1 MIVRTSEAHI
11 APGKRDEFMATLV
24 DLVATFPDRYP
35 GLVSHLIQ
43 VDRDDADRV
52 VYQSVWQDVDDVR
65 DFAGDDWATE
75 PVTFPGEAELL
86 REPLR
91 LRHFDT
97 RDVEKQEELEDFAP
111 LD

>member
-1 MIVRTSEAHI
+1 MIVRTSEAYVS
-11 APGKRDEFMATLV
+11 AGRRDEFMATLV
-24 DLVATFPDRYP
+24 DLVATFPGRHP

-43 VDRDDADRV
+43 IDRTDPDRV
-52 VYQSVWQDVDDVR
+52 VYQSVWQDVDAVR

-75 PVTFPGEAELL
+75 PVTFPGEDELL

-97 RDVEKQEELEDFAP
+97 RDLVTEESLEDFTP

>member
-1 MIVRTSEAHI
+1 MIVRSSEAWV
-11 APGKRDEFMATLV
+11 ADGRRDEFMATLV

-43 VDRDDADRV
+43 VDRTDPDRV
-52 VYQSVWQDVDDVR
+52 VYQSVWQDEDAVR
-65 DFAGDDWATE
+65 NFAGDDWATE
-75 PVTFPGEAELL
+75 PVTFPGEDDLL

-91 LRHFDT
+91 LRHFET
-97 RDVEKQEELEDFAP
+97 RDLEKHEELEDFAP

>member
-1 MIVRTSEAHI
+1 MIVRMSEAWI
-11 APGKRDEFMATLV
+11 AEGKRDEFMATLV

-35 GLVSHLIQ
+35 GLDSHRILIDQ
-43 VDRDDADRV
+43 ADPDRV
-52 VYQSVWQDVDDVR
+52 VYQSVWVDVDAVA
-65 DFAGDDWATE
+65 DFAGDDWSTE
-75 PVTFPGEAELL
+75 AVTFPGEAELL

-97 RDVEKQEELEDFAP
+97 RDVEKQELLEDFAP

>member
-24 DLVATFPDRYP
+24 DMVATFPDRHP
-35 GLVSHLIQ
+35 GLVGHLIQ
-43 VDRDDADRV
+43 IDRTDPDRV
-52 VYQSVWQDVDDVR
+52 VYQSVWQDQDAVAG
-65 DFAGDDWATE
+65 FAGDDWATE
-75 PVTFPGEAELL
+75 PVTFPGEDELL

-91 LRHFDT
+91 LRHFELAETHEDS
-97 RDVEKQEELEDFAP
+97 EEYTP